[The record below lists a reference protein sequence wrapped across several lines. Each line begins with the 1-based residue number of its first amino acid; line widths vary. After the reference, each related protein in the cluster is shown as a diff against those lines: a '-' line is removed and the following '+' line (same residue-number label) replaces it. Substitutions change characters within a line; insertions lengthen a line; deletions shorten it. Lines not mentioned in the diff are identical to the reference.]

1 MAWTVSRAGLPG
13 TVPPG
18 AGSVRDYVIWRLT
31 TSSDL
36 SDNSDV
42 TELKESSPD
51 PLVARASR
59 QFVLSWGDLGE
70 RWGMNRSVAQVHA
83 LLYLAETPLTA
94 EDIAGKLDMARS
106 NVSTSLRELLGWQ
119 LIHRVPLLGER
130 RDFYAAETDL
140 WTIVQRIAV
149 GRKARELDPAAAA
162 LRQCVAAAEADAA
175 LSPVVH
181 RRLAAMLEF
190 VDRVGAWQDDVLRL
204 PKAQVTTLM
213 KLGAGIA
220 RLLPGKAAQPRAGA

>member
-1 MAWTVSRAGLPG
+1 M
-13 TVPPG
+13 
-18 AGSVRDYVIWRLT
+18 
-31 TSSDL
+31 
-36 SDNSDV
+36 
-42 TELKESSPD
+42 TETKESSSE
-51 PLVARASR
+51 PLADAAQ
-59 QFVLSWGDLGE
+59 QFVLSWGDMGE

-83 LLYLAETPLTA
+83 LLYIAETPLTA

-130 RDFYAAETDL
+130 RDFYAAETEL
-140 WTIVQRIAV
+140 WTIVQRIAA
-149 GRKARELDPAAAA
+149 GRKARELDPAAVA
-162 LRQCVAAAEADAA
+162 LRQCVVAAEADAD

-190 VDRVGAWQDDVLRL
+190 VDRVGVWHDDVLRL

>member
-1 MAWTVSRAGLPG
+1 
-13 TVPPG
+13 
-18 AGSVRDYVIWRLT
+18 
-31 TSSDL
+31 
-36 SDNSDV
+36 V
-42 TELKESSPD
+42 TETKERSPEA
-51 PLVARASR
+51 LVAVAR
-59 QFVLSWGDLGE
+59 QFVLSWGDMGE

-83 LLYLAETPLTA
+83 LLYIAEKPLTA
-94 EDIAGKLDMARS
+94 EDIAAKLDMARS

-140 WTIVQRIAV
+140 WTIVQRIAA

-162 LRQCVAAAEADAA
+162 LRQCVVAAETDAD

-190 VDRVGAWQDDVLRL
+190 VDRLGVWHDDVLRL